1 MMRRT
6 LLASLVLL
14 ASTALVA
21 AGCGGGGG
29 GGGTTTT
36 TLTKA
41 QYAAKL
47 DSICEATNK
56 AGQSLD
62 LSSTAKLAAN
72 GDKGKELLDKMVDQI
87 DSLQAPDAVKTQ
99 AQSFLDGVKKEASLF
114 GDLTQAAKD
123 GDTAKIKDIDGK
135 LASDAAA
142 TSEDARFIGA
152 TGCARLLS

>member
-1 MMRRT
+1 LSPAAAAEAAEAARPRRRSRRRNT
-6 LLASLVLL
+6 R
-14 ASTALVA
+14 
-21 AGCGGGGG
+21 
-29 GGGTTTT
+29 
-36 TLTKA
+36 
-41 QYAAKL
+41 
-47 DSICEATNK
+47 
-56 AGQSLD
+56 
-62 LSSTAKLAAN
+62 TAKLAAN
-72 GDKGKELLDKMVDQI
+72 GDKGKALLDKMVDQI
-87 DSLQAPDAVKTQ
+87 DSLQPPDAVKTQ

>member
-1 MMRRT
+1 MMMRT
-6 LLASLVLL
+6 LLAFLVLGGT
-14 ASTALVA
+14 TALV

-36 TLTKA
+36 SLTKA

-62 LSSTAKLAAN
+62 LTSTAKLAAN
-72 GDKGKELLDKMVDQI
+72 GDKGKALLDKMVDQI
-87 DSLQAPDAVKTQ
+87 DSLQPPDAVKTQ

>member
-1 MMRRT
+1 MRT
-6 LLASLVLL
+6 LVLSLVLVG
-14 ASTALVA
+14 STALAA

-29 GGGTTTT
+29 GGGGTTTT
-36 TLTKA
+36 ALTKA

-47 DSICEATNK
+47 DAICTATNK

-62 LSSTAKLAAN
+62 LTTVDKIAAN
-72 GDKGKELLDKMVDQI
+72 GDKGKELLDKMVDQV
-87 DSLQAPDAVKTQ
+87 DRLTPPDAVKTQ
-99 AQSFLDGVKKEASLF
+99 AQSFLDGLKTEASQF

-123 GDTAKIKDIDGK
+123 GDTAKVQQIQGK
-135 LASDAAA
+135 LASNAAA